1 LPPAISGHN
10 NYWIWGPR
18 GHDGSV
24 VIEIGGT
31 REEHLALF
39 RSVEFAGW
47 IESPYAMPYETHQPI
62 WIERGLRLPMKD
74 VWPKAKRYI

>member
-1 LPPAISGHN
+1 MQLS
-10 NYWIWGPR
+10 WT
-18 GHDGSV
+18 
-24 VIEIGGT
+24 GG
-31 REEHLALF
+31 LF

-74 VWPKAKRYI
+74 VWPKAKRYM